1 METEFEYV
9 AEQFADIRILRYEVP
24 GFEKLDLENK
34 LFIYYLS
41 QAALCGRD
49 ILWDQNFK
57 YNLRIRKT
65 LEAVYHSY
73 SGDRQ
78 AKEFNDFLIYFKR
91 ILFSNGIHHHY
102 SMEKIIPVFSEEYF
116 NNLISN
122 SDISLLPIGEGQD
135 YKDYIGEITSVIFNP
150 ELGKKRVV
158 LDESEDLILASANN
172 YYEGVDQEEVE
183 QYYLGLKNKS
193 DDRISY
199 GLNSKLYKENGELKE
214 SVWKVGGMYS
224 EALEKIVYWLDKA
237 KEYANGELQK
247 KVISLLI
254 EYYKTGDLHIFDE
267 YSIEWVK
274 ELSSPIDFI
283 NGFIEVYGDPLA
295 YKGSWESIVN
305 IRDDEST
312 KRAQILSENAKW
324 FEENSPV
331 DSKFKK
337 DNVLGVSAKVVNVAI
352 LGGDCYPHTPIGI
365 NLPNAEWIREEYGSK
380 SVTIENITY
389 AYHMASLT
397 SGMLDEFV
405 FSEKDREIERKWGYL
420 GGNLH
425 TDLHECLG
433 HGSGKLLPGVGPDAL
448 KSYHSTIEEARA
460 DLFALYYIMD
470 PKLIELGIVPDE
482 DVAKSEYNSYIR
494 NGLMTQLTRIEMG
507 KDLEESHMRN
517 RQIISRWVYEKGK
530 EENVIERIIKEGKT
544 FFVVN
549 NYEKLRKYFG
559 ELLSEIQR
567 IKSEGDYKG
576 AKELVES
583 YGVKVDT
590 ELHREV
596 LERFK
601 KLNIAPYSGFINPEY
616 KIIKDR
622 DKIIDVNICYPKSFI
637 DQMISYGKEYSF
649 L

>member
-1 METEFEYV
+1 
-9 AEQFADIRILRYEVP
+9 
-24 GFEKLDLENK
+24 
-34 LFIYYLS
+34 LS
-41 QAALCGRD
+41 KAALCGRD
-49 ILWDQNFK
+49 ILWDQNYK

-65 LEAVYHSY
+65 FEAIYNSY

-78 AKEFNDFLIYFKR
+78 GKEFADFLIYFKR

-102 SMEKIIPVFSEEYF
+102 SMEKILPAFSEECF
-116 NNLISN
+116 KELLIN
-122 SDISLLPIGEGQD
+122 SDINTLPIEKEGD
-135 YKDYIGEITSVIFNP
+135 LNSFISEIIPIIFSKEIGE
-150 ELGKKRVV
+150 KRVV
-158 LDESEDLILASANN
+158 LDEDKDLIISSANN
-172 YYEGVDQEEVE
+172 YYEGVDQKEVE
-183 QYYLGLKNKS
+183 HYYSKIKGESNDKL
-193 DDRISY
+193 SY
-199 GLNSKLYKENGELKE
+199 GLNSKLFKENGELKE
-214 SVWKVGGMYS
+214 DVWKVGGMYS
-224 EALEKIVYWLDKA
+224 DAIEKIVYWLEKA
-237 KEYANGELQK
+237 KEYAFDDLQK
-247 KVISLLI
+247 KVVSLLI
-254 EYYKTGDLHIFDE
+254 DYYKTGDLQIFDE

-274 ELSSPIDFI
+274 ELASPIDFI

-295 YKGSWESIVN
+295 YKGSWESVVQIT
-305 IRDDEST
+305 DEEST
-312 KRAQILSENAKW
+312 ERANLLSENAQW
-324 FEENSPV
+324 FEDNSPV
-331 DSKFKK
+331 DRKFKK
-337 DNVLGVSAKVVNVAI
+337 ENVSGVSAKVVNVAM

-389 AYHMASLT
+389 AYHQASLT

-405 FSEKDREIERKWGYL
+405 LSEKEKEIERKWGYL

-433 HGSGKLLPGVGPDAL
+433 HGSGKLLLGVGQDAL

-470 PKLIELGIVPDE
+470 PKLLELGIVPNM

-517 RQIISRWVYEKGK
+517 RQIIAKWAYEKGK
-530 EENVIERIIKEGKT
+530 EDNVIEKIIRDNKI
-544 FFVVN
+544 FYVVN
-549 NYEKLRKYFG
+549 DYEKLRMCFG

-567 IKSEGDYKG
+567 IKSEGDYKA
-576 AKELVES
+576 AKDLVEN
-583 YGVKVDT
+583 YGVKVDA

-596 LERFK
+596 LKRFK

-616 KIIKDR
+616 EIIKDG
-622 DKIIDVNICYPKSFI
+622 DNIVGVDIYYPKSFI
-637 DQMISYGKEYSF
+637 DQMIHYGKEYSF